1 MKTILVLVCLIAV
14 PLTVKSQS
22 MSSEQIIQAN
32 LEAYNGRD
40 IDLFMSFFSEEIEL
54 KNFDTGEVTAS
65 GVTEIRKLYK
75 GLFDA
80 SPNLHSEI
88 LKRTVF
94 SNKIIDHEY
103 ITGRNG
109 SAEPLELVL
118 IYETRDNKIIR
129 MTVMRK

>member
-1 MKTILVLVCLIAV
+1 MKTLLVLVCLIAV
-14 PLTVKSQS
+14 PLAVKSQS
-22 MSSEQIIQAN
+22 MSSEQIVQAN
-32 LEAYNGRD
+32 LEAYNDRD

-65 GVTEIRKLYK
+65 GITEIRKLYK

-109 SAEPLELVL
+109 STDPLELVL
-118 IYETRDNKIIR
+118 IYETRDNKIFR
-129 MTVMRK
+129 MTVLRK

>member
-22 MSSEQIIQAN
+22 MSSEQIVQAN
-32 LEAYNGRD
+32 LEAYNDRD

-65 GVTEIRKLYK
+65 GITEIRKLYK

-109 SAEPLELVL
+109 SAESLELVL

>member
-1 MKTILVLVCLIAV
+1 MT
-14 PLTVKSQS
+14 
-22 MSSEQIIQAN
+22 
-32 LEAYNGRD
+32 
-40 IDLFMSFFSEEIEL
+40 FS
-54 KNFDTGEVTAS
+54 GEV
-65 GVTEIRKLYK
+65 
-75 GLFDA
+75 F
-80 SPNLHSEI
+80 SEI

>member
-1 MKTILVLVCLIAV
+1 MKTILVLFCLIAV

-65 GVTEIRKLYK
+65 GITEIRKLYK